1 MIPHRDRHELC
12 YELLWQEHSFSYNTI
27 VDILM
32 DSAFQQ
38 WVLTLRFATSFPEV
52 PFEWARWLKTCFFD
66 KYSSPL
72 SISKGLHLQ
81 LWGRDVRCC
90 GWNNAGAH
98 ESRDCSRKSLFGIQ
112 NQHKNWSLAQFLFF
126 CIVAP
131 FKKRDSWIF
140 GLIIVEMFRMQIY
153 AFSRIFFHPPLLVW
167 DPNFDPRE
175 FPHETYSYI
184 CSARIG
190 MLVVLKQ
197 RRIPRQVV

>member
-1 MIPHRDRHELC
+1 MNFVMNCYDRNTASATTPSLT
-12 YELLWQEHSFSYNTI
+12 FSWTAPSSNGFWP
-27 VDILM
+27 L
-32 DSAFQQ
+32 DSPPVF
-38 WVLTLRFATSFPEV
+38 
-52 PFEWARWLKTCFFD
+52 LKSLSSGPDDSKHVFFD